1 MIWVC
6 TDENQQFLPGKCRRP
21 PLETFH
27 TPQNIKMN
35 IKKTDGGREQQANV
49 YRLQYHSSD
58 DKKKKSRI
66 LRLTSELKKRTLNY
80 QYDKINIII

>member
-6 TDENQQFLPGKCRRP
+6 TDENQQFLPGKCLRP

-35 IKKTDGGREQQANV
+35 IKKLMEDASNRPMFTDCNITPV
-49 YRLQYHSSD
+49 TIK
-58 DKKKKSRI
+58 KKKKSN
-66 LRLTSELKKRTLNY
+66 LTTNLGTKKKDFKLS
-80 QYDKINIII
+80 I

>member
-1 MIWVC
+1 MGLYRWKSTIP
-6 TDENQQFLPGKCRRP
+6 TGKVSP
-21 PLETFH
+21 STAW
-27 TPQNIKMN
+27 NISYASKYKN
-35 IKKTDGGREQQANV
+35 EHKKTDGGREQQANV